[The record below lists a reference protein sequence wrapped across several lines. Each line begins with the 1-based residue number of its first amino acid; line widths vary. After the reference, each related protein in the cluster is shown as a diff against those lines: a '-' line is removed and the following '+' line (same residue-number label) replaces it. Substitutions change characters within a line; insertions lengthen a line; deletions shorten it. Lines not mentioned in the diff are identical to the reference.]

1 MFDGIDN
8 YVEVGGSLLFSVAT
22 TGALT
27 VSVWMMPE
35 VLTFIH
41 SVKGYVHWLGKG
53 TGFGNSGQQEWTF
66 RMYDF
71 ANDANRPNRISFY
84 VFNPEGHLGVGS
96 YYQDRSSRRRAVDA
110 TMLLVGNPCEIF
122 QQLIPIATRERAS
135 PAESDCSMM
144 GPWSSQGRRGMSRQ
158 FIDE

>member
-84 VFNPEGHLGVGS
+84 VFNPEGRLGVGS
-96 YYQDRSSRRRAVDA
+96 YYQDPNDPVVAGQWMQQCFWSEIHARYFNSLFPLPPGSAHRRRNRTA
-110 TMLLVGNPCEIF
+110 
-122 QQLIPIATRERAS
+122 Q
-135 PAESDCSMM
+135 
-144 GPWSSQGRRGMSRQ
+144 
-158 FIDE
+158 